1 MPAWLGALAGAAA
14 LAGCAVATPSPAGPG
29 RSTAGQAARGAAPPG
44 VMREPFS
51 RLEGVYRQGRRAF
64 VVTYQ
69 GWWLDLRSGQIR
81 QLSPAGGAEPG
92 EADFGYGP
100 GWQVSAPIQ
109 GRLRFELDAAGNP
122 VKVSGIA
129 PGQMPVDAARVRT
142 RAHDVRFPSTGAVIA
157 ATVTI
162 PPGPGPHPGIVIVQ
176 GSGPLGRHFE
186 SISQGIYLSMGFA
199 VLAFDKRGTGSS
211 TGVYPGDLA
220 TPQTIGIEAADA
232 AAAARFLLAQPQV
245 DKRQVGFDGNSQGG
259 WVAPL
264 AARRV
269 PGIRFAIL
277 IAAPAVTANQQG
289 VYADFSGGS
298 QYVPAEPNQVI
309 DAAVR
314 AAPGEGYD
322 PAPALAALRIPALW
336 IYGQLDRQVP
346 VRVCV
351 AKLASYHD
359 RRWTVHVLAGGSHGL
374 IATRHGLDTG
384 LAAATRFAP
393 GYFAAVRAWVAAHLT
408 FPR

>member
-1 MPAWLGALAGAAA
+1 
-14 LAGCAVATPSPAGPG
+14 
-29 RSTAGQAARGAAPPG
+29 
-44 VMREPFS
+44 MRVPFS
-51 RLEGVYRQGRRAF
+51 RLEGVYWQGRRAF

-69 GWWLDLRSGQIR
+69 GWWLDLRSEQIR
-81 QLSPAGGAEPG
+81 QLSPVGGAEPG

-129 PGQMPVDAARVRT
+129 PGQVPVDAARVRT
-142 RAHDVRFPSTGAVIA
+142 RAHDVRFPSRGAVVA

-176 GSGPLGRHFE
+176 GSGPLDRHFE
-186 SISQGIYLSMGFA
+186 SISQFIYLSMGFA

-220 TPQTIGIEAADA
+220 TAQTISIEAADA
-232 AAAARFLLAQPQV
+232 AAAARFMLAEPQV
-245 DKRQVGFDGNSQGG
+245 DNRQVGFDGNSQGG

-298 QYVPAEPNQVI
+298 QYVPTEPRQVI

-314 AAPGEGYD
+314 AAPDEGYD

-359 RRWTVHVLAGGSHGL
+359 RPWTVHVLPGGSHGL
-374 IATRHGLDTG
+374 IATRHGLDTE

-393 GYFAAVRAWVAAHLT
+393 GYFTAVRAWVAAHIA